1 MIAALGGFL
10 LSLAFPPVGFWPV
23 SLVALAPLLWLARDA
38 RPRRGFLLGLVFGL
52 AFFGTTLYWIALFGE
67 LAWFSLTLVLALF
80 VALFSGLLPLVWR
93 FRRPGWSA
101 VAAAAAWVVVV
112 EWVRATVPLGGF
124 GWGSLAAPQV
134 DGPLLPIAS
143 IVGSWGIAFV
153 VALVNGLVVA
163 TIDALTW
170 DRHPV
175 RPIVALAVAVGLLV
189 VPVAVP
195 SAPED
200 GDPLEVAA
208 IQVDVRSA
216 EQLDRVGEDR
226 AIARLHTDLHR
237 TLAVDPPDLVVW
249 GESSLDPGAVD
260 EATLAQVREAVV
272 DVAAPTLVSTTQ
284 PGASG
289 GLERQANLLDATGEQ
304 VDSYSKVRLVPFG
317 EYVPFRGALDWV
329 TALRQIPYDLTPGTR
344 VHALRGAGLPP
355 LGVSICFENTF
366 ERVQRELVADGAE
379 VLVVTTNNAS
389 YEDTAAS
396 AQHVQMSRL
405 RAVETGRPLVHAAI
419 SGIGAVVDANG
430 AVMDRIGLFEPGVLR
445 STVTTGDHRTP
456 YVRFGYLGP
465 WLFLALVITAIALPR
480 RRRRE
485 WPEPVRLA
493 DRPRTLVV
501 LPTYDER
508 DTIGTVIEELL
519 SLPEHVEL
527 LVIDDSSP
535 DGTGELVRVRAGTE
549 PRVHLLERP
558 GKAGLASAYLEGF
571 RTALE
576 EGYDLIV
583 EMDSDLSHQ
592 PEELHGLLADADT
605 HDLVIGSRY
614 VSGGSVTNWSRT
626 RVALSRMGNLYAR
639 LALGLPVRDATSG
652 FRVYR
657 RALLAELLSRPIT
670 SEGYGFQIELA
681 LRSWA
686 LGASVGEAPI
696 SFREREHGHSKISRR
711 IVVEALWL
719 VAVWGFRARLRG
731 DPLLA
736 DRPLGDAK
744 QGTGTSA

>member
-237 TLAVDPPDLVVW
+237 TLAGDPPGLVVW

-260 EATLAQVREAVV
+260 EATLAQVRDAVA

-419 SGIGAVVDANG
+419 SGIGAVIDANG
-430 AVMDRIGLFEPGVLR
+430 AVVDRIGLFEPGVLR

-465 WLFLALVITAIALPR
+465 WLFLALVITAI
-480 RRRRE
+480 
-485 WPEPVRLA
+485 
-493 DRPRTLVV
+493 
-501 LPTYDER
+501 
-508 DTIGTVIEELL
+508 
-519 SLPEHVEL
+519 
-527 LVIDDSSP
+527 
-535 DGTGELVRVRAGTE
+535 
-549 PRVHLLERP
+549 
-558 GKAGLASAYLEGF
+558 
-571 RTALE
+571 
-576 EGYDLIV
+576 
-583 EMDSDLSHQ
+583 
-592 PEELHGLLADADT
+592 
-605 HDLVIGSRY
+605 
-614 VSGGSVTNWSRT
+614 
-626 RVALSRMGNLYAR
+626 
-639 LALGLPVRDATSG
+639 
-652 FRVYR
+652 
-657 RALLAELLSRPIT
+657 
-670 SEGYGFQIELA
+670 
-681 LRSWA
+681 
-686 LGASVGEAPI
+686 
-696 SFREREHGHSKISRR
+696 
-711 IVVEALWL
+711 
-719 VAVWGFRARLRG
+719 
-731 DPLLA
+731 
-736 DRPLGDAK
+736 
-744 QGTGTSA
+744 